1 MVKYFSNIVYMALM
15 NSYNYNMHRV
25 PTYAEIIEEAIIH
38 PVDKIKLPDRQ
49 ALFIRNLPQM
59 TRFDEVDDPADIG
72 KEQEQIQE
80 TKLRALTLQNLQQG
94 ATQTIARAKDDSQ
107 LKQTRGNDYH
117 PGPPPPPQ
125 PGMMRRII
133 TTGAQQVGTTIK
145 RGMQAFDDYSERQAE
160 RAQEHRD
167 YLEHQ
172 QWVMDNEDRNIR
184 AQKEQADHE
193 RMSWHSSH
201 SDEATRHSL
210 AALNGPSSTVYHY
223 FGHDDE
229 DDGPELPHVPSSSS
243 SSSRALSQGS
253 AAVDTAHLRA
263 LIEATRRANIK
274 AQTYQTPASSSGH
287 RGPDP
292 GGGGHRGPGGYS
304 DIASLQNT
312 SRNIGRAL
320 LGI

>member
-80 TKLRALTLQNLQQG
+80 TKLRELTLQNLQPG
-94 ATQTIARAKDDSQ
+94 ATQTIARAKGDSE
-107 LKQTRGNDYH
+107 LKQRRGNDYP

-145 RGMQAFDDYSERQAE
+145 RGMQAFDDYAERQAE
-160 RAQEHRD
+160 RAAEHRN

-184 AQKEQADHE
+184 ARKEQADQE

-201 SDEATRHSL
+201 SHEASRQSL
-210 AALNGPSSTVYHY
+210 AMLNGPASTVYHY
-223 FGHDDE
+223 VGHDDE
-229 DDGPELPHVPSSSS
+229 DDGPELPSGAASSSS
-243 SSSRALSQGS
+243 SGVSISHGAS
-253 AAVDTAHLRA
+253 AVDSAHLRA
-263 LIEATRRANIK
+263 LNEATRRANIK
-274 AQTYQTPASSSGH
+274 AQSYQTPTNYANH

-292 GGGGHRGPGGYS
+292 GGSGSGGGIGKYMNQQKTQNAVS
-304 DIASLQNT
+304 SLINAFT
-312 SRNIGRAL
+312 M
-320 LGI
+320 

>member
-1 MVKYFSNIVYMALM
+1 
-15 NSYNYNMHRV
+15 
-25 PTYAEIIEEAIIH
+25 
-38 PVDKIKLPDRQ
+38 
-49 ALFIRNLPQM
+49 
-59 TRFDEVDDPADIG
+59 
-72 KEQEQIQE
+72 
-80 TKLRALTLQNLQQG
+80 
-94 ATQTIARAKDDSQ
+94 
-107 LKQTRGNDYH
+107 
-117 PGPPPPPQ
+117 
-125 PGMMRRII
+125 
-133 TTGAQQVGTTIK
+133 
-145 RGMQAFDDYSERQAE
+145 
-160 RAQEHRD
+160 
-167 YLEHQ
+167 
-172 QWVMDNEDRNIR
+172 MDNEDRNLR

-210 AALNGPSSTVYHY
+210 AMLNGPSSTVYHY

-292 GGGGHRGPGGYS
+292 GGSGSGAGIGNYMNQQRTQNAVS
-304 DIASLQNT
+304 SLINAFT
-312 SRNIGRAL
+312 M
-320 LGI
+320 